1 MEVAAEVTA
10 NEKRIKA
17 RLEQIK
23 DRAAQ
28 MNADQKKKS
37 AAVTGAD
44 LAEEA
49 AGLGLQLLEG
59 KK

>member
-1 MEVAAEVTA
+1 MATA
-10 NEKRIKA
+10 NQKRILA

-23 DRAAQ
+23 ELAAAYAANPKQ
-28 MNADQKKKS
+28 TDAKTS
-37 AAVTGAD
+37 AN

>member
-1 MEVAAEVTA
+1 VATA
-10 NEKRIKA
+10 NQKRIIE

-23 DRAAQ
+23 DQASAYAANPKQ
-28 MNADQKKKS
+28 TDAKVS
-37 AAVTGAD
+37 AN

>member
-1 MEVAAEVTA
+1 MATA

-17 RLEQIK
+17 RLEKIK
-23 DRAAQ
+23 DEASAYAANPKQ
-28 MNADQKKKS
+28 TDAKTS
-37 AAVTGAD
+37 AN

-49 AGLGLQLLEG
+49 AGLGLQLLQE